1 MNYFQAFL
9 ELLFPTPRICPFCH
23 TKQQELQVC
32 DECLAELKKIK
43 KEMGQCARCGTLGVR
58 GQECGNCFYW
68 PQYFLGN
75 YAAIPY
81 DGKWRK
87 TIQQLKFKNQGWL
100 ATPLAELM
108 VATLGNQEL
117 DLVLPVPL
125 HQERLR
131 ARGFN
136 QASLL
141 GREVARST
149 GLIFNDVLLKRVIA
163 TPHQSG
169 LGQRKR
175 ASNVRNAFQI
185 DDGGILRG
193 KRILLVDDIMTSGAT
208 LIECSKV
215 LHQGG
220 AKTVT
225 ALTLGV
231 GLTKN

>member
-1 MNYFQAFL
+1 MKYFQAFL

-32 DECLAELKKIK
+32 NKCLVELERSK
-43 KEMGQCARCGTLGVR
+43 KEKGQCTRCGTWGVK
-58 GQECGNCFYW
+58 GEECGNCFYW
-68 PQYFLGN
+68 PQYFLRN

-81 DGKWRK
+81 EGKWRK
-87 TIQQLKFKNQGWL
+87 TIHQLKFKNQGWL

-108 VATLGNQEL
+108 ILILGDQEL
-117 DLVLPVPL
+117 DLILPVPL

-131 ARGFN
+131 TRGFN

-141 GREVARST
+141 GQEIARIK
-149 GLIFNDVLLKRVIA
+149 GLAFNDRILKRVVA
-163 TPHQSG
+163 TAHQSG
-169 LGQRKR
+169 LSQRRR

-185 DDGGILRG
+185 DDVGILAG
-193 KRILLVDDIMTSGAT
+193 KKILLVDDIMTSGAT

-215 LHQGG
+215 LHRGG

-225 ALTLGV
+225 AVTLGA
-231 GLTKN
+231 GLTKT